1 MKPEPASTTPSEA
14 RFHVGTMGWSYADWN
29 GVFYPDNSES
39 RDWLS
44 LYARAFDTVE
54 IDSTFYGTP
63 RESAVQNWSRTT
75 PENFVFCSKVPRL
88 ITHEMGLHDVAEPL
102 SEFVKAMAGLGPKRG
117 PMLFQMP
124 PDFTRDQLHAL
135 RALLPTLRDLAD
147 PDARFAIE
155 FRHASLLTADVFALL
170 KEHNVAL
177 AATDYAGMPRR
188 FASTADFAYVRL
200 IGKHGAFDNHRAV
213 IEDRSEMVRRWA
225 SVMLR
230 HQSQFREAWIFCNN
244 DYEGFSPATGW
255 KTQEAL
261 GLPTRQPASELQGSL
276 F

>member
-1 MKPEPASTTPSEA
+1 MENKPADPTPLA
-14 RFHVGTMGWSYADWN
+14 VPIHVGTMGWSYADWN
-29 GVFYPDNSES
+29 GVFYPDNSEN
-39 RDWLS
+39 RDWLP
-44 LYARAFDTVE
+44 LYARVFDTVE

-75 PENFVFCSKVPRL
+75 PDNFVFCAKVPRL
-88 ITHEMGLHDVAEPL
+88 ITHDMELLDVAKPL
-102 SEFVKAMAGLGPKRG
+102 SEFVKTMAGLGPKRG

-124 PDFTRDQLHAL
+124 PAFTRDQLDAL
-135 RALLPTLRDLAD
+135 NALLPSLREVAD
-147 PDARFAIE
+147 ADAKFAIE

-188 FASTADFAYVRL
+188 FASTADFAYIRL
-200 IGKHGAFDNHRAV
+200 IGKHGAFKSHRAV
-213 IEDRSEMVRRWA
+213 VEDRSQMVRRWA
-225 SVMLR
+225 SVLLR
-230 HQSQFREAWIFCNN
+230 HQSDFREAWIFCNN

-255 KTQEAL
+255 KVQEAL
-261 GLPTRQPASELQGSL
+261 GLPTRQPASELQGNL